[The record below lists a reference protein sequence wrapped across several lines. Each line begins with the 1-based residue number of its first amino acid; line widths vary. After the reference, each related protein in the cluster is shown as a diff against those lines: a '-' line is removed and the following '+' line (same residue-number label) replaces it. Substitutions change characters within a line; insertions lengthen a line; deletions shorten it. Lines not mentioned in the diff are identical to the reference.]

1 LASETPKVESSIIL
15 LKGRSCKGTSFV
27 IPAALHDSSKA
38 QVHTGLEQEVEFM
51 CFSRLISLDPGQHD
65 GEGSYQGFADR
76 NSTYFVVDQLTG
88 GDEED
93 SHSDGDVP
101 D

>member
-1 LASETPKVESSIIL
+1 
-15 LKGRSCKGTSFV
+15 
-27 IPAALHDSSKA
+27 
-38 QVHTGLEQEVEFM
+38 M
-51 CFSRLISLDPGQHD
+51 CFDRLISLDPGQHD
-65 GEGSYQGFADR
+65 GEGSYQGFSDR
-76 NSTYFVVDQLTG
+76 NTTYFVVDQLTG

>member
-1 LASETPKVESSIIL
+1 
-15 LKGRSCKGTSFV
+15 
-27 IPAALHDSSKA
+27 
-38 QVHTGLEQEVEFM
+38 M
-51 CFSRLISLDPGQHD
+51 CFGRLISLDPGQHD

-93 SHSDGDVP
+93 NDSDGGVP